1 MQSAFSRG
9 GVKAQRGKTYKSHF
23 VVPLRRAE
31 ACKALSAM
39 AARRDKTYKP
49 APGCNASARKDGR
62 RAPSQA
68 LFHLV
73 RMGTAQDFEKTQR
86 AGLCPG
92 TRRFALKWTASRP
105 KPLFAHTCGGLP
117 VCTLIFMAAEYFAH
131 GAGPFQGLAFWIQ
144 KPLQFCSYVR
154 GLSLRKRAFINP
166 RKHASWNPSPSLRRR
181 AFNISCWT
189 NGICR
194 QAIASAHGIASKE
207 DIPRKAARP
216 ATGAPY
222 GGEA

>member
-9 GVKAQRGKTYKSHF
+9 GVKAQRDKTYKSHF

-31 ACKALSAM
+31 ASNETSCKALSAM

-73 RMGTAQDFEKTQR
+73 RMETAQDFEKTQR

-92 TRRFALKWTASRP
+92 TRRFALKWTASMP
-105 KPLFAHTCGGLP
+105 KPLFRP
-117 VCTLIFMAAEYFAH
+117 YVR
-131 GAGPFQGLAFWIQ
+131 GPFQGLAFWIQ
-144 KPLQFCSYVR
+144 KPLQFRAYVR
-154 GLSLRKRAFINP
+154 GLSLRQRAFINP

-181 AFNISCWT
+181 AFNIYCRT
-189 NGICR
+189 NGICH

-207 DIPRKAARP
+207 KDIPGKAARP